1 MCPNLLLEPLS
12 CWCIS
17 TGDGEHLIIIFR
29 KTSHLRESLHIS
41 LKPLNLLNLCTHFSS
56 LLIFSYPHHEEIIK
70 KNVDYIHCPHQDF
83 VLLSDFKHTSRYRVP
98 KWLGFRFAYLKG
110 ALAVCDQLRRNRAE
124 AGKPS
129 LRMSE
134 EGAQQSSF
142 LPNTPGSSGAGS
154 RPIFEEPQTRNTI
167 LGLRPDKP
175 NKQLPG
181 SLKPSGFRPEWFG
194 PPPGPWIEHR

>member
-1 MCPNLLLEPLS
+1 MHLHWRWRTSDYHLQKNKSSSWISPSLFKTAKLTEFMHPFFFPAHFLLYSPWRDHQE
-12 CWCIS
+12 
-17 TGDGEHLIIIFR
+17 
-29 KTSHLRESLHIS
+29 KTM
-41 LKPLNLLNLCTHFSS
+41 
-56 LLIFSYPHHEEIIK
+56 Y
-70 KNVDYIHCPHQDF
+70 YIHCPHQDF

-124 AGKPS
+124 AGKLS

-142 LPNTPGSSGAGS
+142 LPNTPGSSGAES
-154 RPIFEEPQTRNTI
+154 RPIFEEPRTRNTI

-181 SLKPSGFRPEWFG
+181 SLKPSGFRPEWFR
-194 PPPGPWIEHR
+194 PPPGPWMEHR

>member
-1 MCPNLLLEPLS
+1 MEHQLFPESTKLPQIFCLKSRQDSNSSQTSLPFYYPVICLEL
-12 CWCIS
+12 
-17 TGDGEHLIIIFR
+17 
-29 KTSHLRESLHIS
+29 
-41 LKPLNLLNLCTHFSS
+41 
-56 LLIFSYPHHEEIIK
+56 
-70 KNVDYIHCPHQDF
+70 NVDYIHCPHQDF